1 MTVIRSWNWLL
12 SWLVAVWIHLTEA
25 TDTVYSFYLQ
35 HNMSIS
41 AISTRQKIRSST
53 LFQLRCITTTFACS
67 IVHVLQADSMPL
79 LSETRLHTVIS
90 HIVHLHMRT
99 VTYATTVK
107 LSITVN
113 HQHIRPC
120 VHCSRPPRRGSNV
133 SDACCGRQLSKAQG
147 SNVLTATIVHI
158 VRVWIVEYI
167 KQY

>member
-113 HQHIRPC
+113 HQHISPVSTAADRRVEAPTSPMP
-120 VHCSRPPRRGSNV
+120 VVAVNSPRLKAPTSWLQ
-133 SDACCGRQLSKAQG
+133 QLSILC
-147 SNVLTATIVHI
+147 VF
-158 VRVWIVEYI
+158 E
-167 KQY
+167 